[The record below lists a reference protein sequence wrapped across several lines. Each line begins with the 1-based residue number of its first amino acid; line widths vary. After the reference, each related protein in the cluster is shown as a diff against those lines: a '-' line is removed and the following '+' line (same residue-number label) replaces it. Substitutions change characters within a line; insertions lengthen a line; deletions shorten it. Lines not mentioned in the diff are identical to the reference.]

1 MLISDMLKSIA
12 LKSFN
17 NKNLGDNHDLCI
29 QSDTILLA
37 DIFEKFRDKCVEI
50 YEFDPAQFL
59 SAPGL
64 AW

>member
-1 MLISDMLKSIA
+1 MLITDMLKSIA

-37 DIFEKFRDKCVEI
+37 DIFENLEI
-50 YEFDPAQFL
+50 NVLKYMNLILL
-59 SAPGL
+59 SFYQHL
-64 AW
+64 D